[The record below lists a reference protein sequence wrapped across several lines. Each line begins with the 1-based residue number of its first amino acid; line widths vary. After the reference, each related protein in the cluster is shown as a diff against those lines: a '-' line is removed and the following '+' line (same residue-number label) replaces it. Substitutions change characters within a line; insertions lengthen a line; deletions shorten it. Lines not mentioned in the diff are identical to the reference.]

1 MFRYLKDA
9 FLYSPRLPGLGRIPW
24 NLLALACFAILGFGN
39 PGFWFLGV
47 ALEATYLLAL
57 SGNRRFQRLIDAEDS
72 EHLKEEMARQRQSL
86 VEDLT
91 AETRRK
97 LALLNDKR
105 GKIRALYT
113 GSDAESF
120 VIESNDA
127 SLSNLSWLYLKLLVA
142 QNTLQSSDV
151 RTTEAALQKQIEAI
165 DREVSKPDVSA
176 SYRESRL
183 ATQKILQKRLENFAR
198 REQSLKEI
206 ESDLERIE
214 AQVDLA
220 LENAQMQRS
229 PQAISA
235 NIELASSQLDDSVY
249 GDASNA
255 IAELEDKYRR
265 VQSAK
270 QVRTSSA

>member
-24 NLLALACFAILGFGN
+24 NLLALACIAILGFGN
-39 PGFWFLGV
+39 PGFWFLGA